1 MKLKVFVL
9 SLLTPAFVSAQL
21 SPFSITGKIGNL
33 DKPAMVYIDYM
44 DNGQSHEDSVA
55 VVNGVFKITGSI
67 SGIANARMSLDHEG
81 KGKPFSIYSP
91 DADVIYF
98 YFGKEQLKF
107 ASGDSLSNA
116 AVTGS
121 KVYDEHIAYNKA
133 IGGSIM
139 ELTKR
144 YQKAY
149 QEASPEDKKD
159 PEFMGALNSRQQ
171 DLINKR
177 SQQQLV
183 FAKEHPQ
190 SYFALVA
197 LSESG
202 TGSSKVDVATLQ
214 PLYDALSPELRTT
227 DVAKE
232 LEARMASVSITAV
245 GKPAP
250 VFVQNDVSGKPLSLA
265 DLKGKVVLLD
275 FWASWC
281 TPCRAENPNMVKQYQ
296 LYKDKGFEILSVS
309 LDSDKKPWLEA
320 IKKDGL
326 PWLHVSDLKGWNN
339 EVGRL
344 YGVRGVPAC
353 YLIGKDGKII
363 ADNVR
368 GEKLNEQLA
377 KLFN

>member
-9 SLLTPAFVSAQL
+9 SLLAPAFVSAQL
-21 SPFSITGKIGNL
+21 STFSLSGKIGSL

-55 VVNGVFKITGSI
+55 VVNGSFTITGKI

-91 DADVIYF
+91 GADVIYF
-98 YFGKEQLKF
+98 YFGKETINMS
-107 ASGDSLSNA
+107 SGDSLCNA
-116 AVTGS
+116 VVTGS

-149 QEASPEDKKD
+149 AEASPEDKKD
-159 PEFMGALNSRQQ
+159 PEFMGALNARQQ

-177 SQQQLV
+177 SQQQLI
-183 FAKEHPQ
+183 FAKENPH

-202 TGSSKVDVATLQ
+202 TGSSKVDVATIQ
-214 PLYDALSPELRTT
+214 PLYEALSPELRNT

-232 LEARMASVSITAV
+232 LEMRMASVSITAV

-250 VFVQNDVSGKPLSLA
+250 PFVQNDVNGKPLSLT
-265 DLKGKVVLLD
+265 DLKGKIVLLD

-296 LYKDKGFEILSVS
+296 LYKDKGFEIISVS

-377 KLFN
+377 KLFH